1 VHRATSI
8 SYNNPERIWAI
19 HIKVEDI
26 GSMSSHKTRAQ
37 LTVTPNLTR
46 FGQKYH
52 ANNLTNPGFPDFT
65 DRYSK
70 QKRQIPI
77 MNGEWRESAN
87 GKLNMWRE
95 VQVLLIDDNQ
105 SRRHDM
111 KVILDFV
118 GEATFASGSAD
129 WRQVVGETPGEH
141 FACAFI
147 GAVPDLG
154 RLMKELLD
162 WEKTLPLV
170 LVNGNG
176 AAGDDDEETERAVIA
191 QIETPPLYT
200 KLMDTLHRAQVYRD
214 QVSADPVRAHRREAQ
229 LFRSLVGTSR
239 SVVKVRELMAQVADK
254 DVSVLITGESGTG
267 KEVVSRNLHYHSH
280 RRHKPFV
287 PVNCGAI
294 PQELLESELF
304 GHEKGAFTGAITSRP
319 GRFEL
324 AQGGTIFLDEIG
336 DMPLHM
342 QVKLLR
348 VLQEKTYE
356 RVGGTKTMEAD
367 VRVIAATH
375 QNLEKLIEE
384 GKFRED
390 LYYRINVFPI
400 EMPPLRERTED
411 IPLLLNE
418 LVARIENEK
427 RGSIRF
433 NSAAIMALCR
443 HEWPGNVRELANLVE
458 RLVITHPYGVI
469 GVSDLPKR
477 FRHVDDLDE
486 ERELPEEVAAPAGPG
501 YVSMDAP
508 ALLPVNGIDLKEY
521 LNNLEYNLIKQALDD
536 CNGVVARA
544 AEKLKIR
551 RTTLVEKMRKFDLNR
566 V

>member
-1 VHRATSI
+1 MAGFRHQ
-8 SYNNPERIWAI
+8 NN
-19 HIKVEDI
+19 K
-26 GSMSSHKTRAQ
+26 
-37 LTVTPNLTR
+37 
-46 FGQKYH
+46 
-52 ANNLTNPGFPDFT
+52 
-65 DRYSK
+65 
-70 QKRQIPI
+70 
-77 MNGEWRESAN
+77 
-87 GKLNMWRE
+87 MWRE
-95 VQVLLIDDNQ
+95 VQVLLIDDNP

-118 GEATFASGSAD
+118 GEATFAAGSAD
-129 WRQVVGETPGEH
+129 WRQVVGETPGAH

-170 LVNGNG
+170 LMNGNG
-176 AAGDDDEETERAVIA
+176 AVGDDDEATERAVIA

-214 QVSADPVRAHRREAQ
+214 QLSSDPVRAHRREAQ

-239 SVVKVRELMAQVADK
+239 SIVKVRELMAQVADK

-486 ERELPEEVAAPAGPG
+486 EREMPEEVAAPAGPG